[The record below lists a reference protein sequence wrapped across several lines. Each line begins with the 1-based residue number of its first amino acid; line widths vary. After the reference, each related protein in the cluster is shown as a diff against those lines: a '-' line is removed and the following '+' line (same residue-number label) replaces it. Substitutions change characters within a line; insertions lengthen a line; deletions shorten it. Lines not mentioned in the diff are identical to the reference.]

1 MSKKRV
7 FILAKELAISNE
19 VLLKTLKSM
28 AFDVKSHMST
38 LTPEMIKAVDEKF
51 RGGKKKAPSVSVPE
65 KKASVA
71 ESALKAEV
79 VADAEEMVADVES
92 AIPEKALETK
102 SDESTP
108 AKKETG
114 LEKPAEIQVS
124 VPDEAH
130 EQPIAQE
137 KIAAIDDAVTID
149 GKDISATKPRVVHL
163 DSLDQKVIQDA
174 VKHKRTVRLKSDE
187 AKTEEKKGPP
197 KKKKKLIRD
206 VPGKKVQEEKKTR
219 RKRKRRRKAVD
230 EAEILESVRKTIAE
244 IGGPRKTKKRKKRV
258 REPGEEPVEV
268 QENVLRISE
277 FTTVAEFALQLGK
290 KDTELIGTLMKMG
303 LMVTRNQRLD
313 MDTIIMVADEYGCEV
328 VQAED
333 FENEKVVFED
343 DDNSLKRR
351 PPVVTVMGHV
361 DHGKT
366 SILDYYRK
374 SRIIDGEAGGI
385 TQHIGAYTVETPDG
399 LICFI
404 DTPGHE
410 AFTSMRSR
418 GSQLTDIVVLV
429 VSADEGIKPQTVEA
443 IQHARHAEV
452 PLIVAIN
459 KIDLPT
465 SDPEVVKRSLADQ
478 NLLVEE
484 WGGETISVEVSAKT
498 GEGMDKLLEML
509 HLQAEMME
517 LKANPDRQA
526 NAAVIE
532 SKLDRG
538 KGSVISILVKG
549 GTLKQG
555 HRFVVGCCFGKV
567 RALLDESG
575 NRVKEAGPSIPV
587 RVLGCNGTPLSGDQ
601 FVVVKDEKEARKIAN
616 RRSQN
621 LKSMVQVAGS
631 PQVTLEGLFDRMKEQ
646 EIAEVPVVIKG
657 DSIGSIEAL
666 SESFEKLSTSE
677 VRVHVIYRAVGA
689 VNESDVLL
697 ASASK
702 ALIIGYHVRPSERA
716 KELASEENIDL
727 QTFDI
732 IYKAIEAMQSALE
745 GLLEPEMLE
754 RALGV
759 AEVLQVY
766 HIPKVGN
773 IAGATVKEGKIFRN
787 SNIRVVR
794 DGMVLGESTVSSLR
808 RFKDDVKEVAAG
820 FECGIG
826 LDKFSDLQEGDKL
839 ESYAIEEMKRKLAEV
854 DN

>member
-1 MSKKRV
+1 M
-7 FILAKELAISNE
+7 LAKELAISNE
-19 VLLKTLKSM
+19 ILLKMLKGM
-28 AFDVKSHMST
+28 KFDVKSHMSA

-51 RGGKKKAPSVSVPE
+51 RGGKKKDPPADEAAKKDVVIEPAPE
-65 KKASVA
+65 
-71 ESALKAEV
+71 AEV
-79 VADAEEMVADVES
+79 VADAAEEIGVDKAVSEEVAVAVTDEPVVGEES
-92 AIPEKALETK
+92 A
-102 SDESTP
+102 
-108 AKKETG
+108 G
-114 LEKPAEIQVS
+114 EKPAEVEISPPEDVQDAS
-124 VPDEAH
+124 TAE
-130 EQPIAQE
+130 ER
-137 KIAAIDDAVTID
+137 AVTID
-149 GKDISATKPRVVHL
+149 EIVTTEDKEAPPPTPKPRVVHL
-163 DSLDQKVIQDA
+163 DTPDQEI
-174 VKHKRTVRLKSDE
+174 VKEVTKRTKMVRLKSD
-187 AKTEEKKGPP
+187 KEKPDVKAEV
-197 KKKKKLIRD
+197 KKKKKPKRA
-206 VPGKKVQEEKKTR
+206 VPEKKDQIEKKPR
-219 RKRKRRRKAVD
+219 RKRKRRRKAID

-258 REPGEEPVEV
+258 RESDEEPVEI
-268 QENVLRISE
+268 QENIIRTSE
-277 FTTVAEFALQLGK
+277 FTTVAELALQLGV
-290 KDTELIGTLMKMG
+290 KDVEIIGVLMKMG

-313 MDTIIMVADEYGCEV
+313 MDTIVTVADEYGFEV
-328 VQAED
+328 EQAEE
-333 FENEKVVFED
+333 FEDEKLVFED
-343 DDNSLKRR
+343 DETTLKRR

-374 SRIIDGEAGGI
+374 SKIIDHEAGGI
-385 TQHIGAYTVETPDG
+385 TQHIGAYTVKTSSG
-399 LICFI
+399 STCFI

-429 VSADEGIKPQTVEA
+429 VSADEGIKPQTLEA
-443 IQHARHAEV
+443 INHARLAEV
-452 PLIVAIN
+452 PMIVAIN

-465 SDPEVVKRSLADQ
+465 ADTEVVKRNLAEQ

-498 GEGMDKLLEML
+498 GEGMEKLLEMI

-517 LKANPDRQA
+517 LSANPDRQA

-538 KGSVISILVKG
+538 KGSVISVLVKG
-549 GTLKQG
+549 GTLNQG
-555 HRFVVGCCFGKV
+555 DVFVVGCCYGKV
-567 RALLDESG
+567 RALLDERG
-575 NRVKEAGPSIPV
+575 RKVKKAEPSVPV

-601 FVVVKDEKEARKIAN
+601 LVVVKDEKEARKIAD
-616 RRSQN
+616 RRSRD

-631 PQVTLEGLFDRMKEQ
+631 PQVTLEGLFDRMKDQ
-646 EIAEVPVVIKG
+646 EVAEVPVVIKG

-677 VRVHVIYRAVGA
+677 VRVRVIHKSVGA

-702 ALIIGYHVRPSERA
+702 AIIIGYHIRPSDRA
-716 KELASEENIDL
+716 RELAVEEHVEL

-745 GLLEPEMLE
+745 GMLAPEMLE
-754 RALGV
+754 KALGV

-773 IAGATVKEGKIFRN
+773 IAGSQVKEGTIHRN
-787 SNIRVVR
+787 SSIRVIR
-794 DGMVLGESTVSSLR
+794 DGIMLGESRVSSLK

-820 FECGIG
+820 YECGIG
-826 LDKFSDLQEGDKL
+826 LDSFTDLREGDVL
-839 ESYAIEEMKRKLAEV
+839 EAFAIEEMKRKLEEV